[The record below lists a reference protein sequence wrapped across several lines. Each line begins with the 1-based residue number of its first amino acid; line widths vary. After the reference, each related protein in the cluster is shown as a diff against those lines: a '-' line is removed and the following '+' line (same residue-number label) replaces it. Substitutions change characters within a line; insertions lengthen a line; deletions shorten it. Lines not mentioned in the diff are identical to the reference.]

1 MSYTLTD
8 LSPDGWSVY
17 NAQTR
22 DDIRCRGPNA
32 KRNAEAIHAV
42 LTGRAS
48 HADWAARLDASN
60 ESVGL
65 CPHCKNSSVS
75 PQYAGKACAQ
85 CGPAWA
91 GEPTSLAGFV

>member
-32 KRNAEAIHAV
+32 KRNAEAIHIARMNQ
-42 LTGRAS
+42 RA
-48 HADWAARLDASN
+48 
-60 ESVGL
+60 EYVGL
-65 CPHCKNSSVS
+65 KIFDWRS
-75 PQYAGKACAQ
+75 
-85 CGPAWA
+85 
-91 GEPTSLAGFV
+91 